1 MKYLVFDI
9 GGSSI
14 KYAVIDL
21 ELTIFNSGKIPRQ
34 NSFDEMIE
42 AMIKIYDEQDEIT
55 GISISAP
62 GVVDTQKGTIG
73 GASALDYIHG
83 PNFKEIFKEKTNL
96 NIAIENDANCA
107 ALSAAYFGENKDK
120 KNIIYVVIGSGI
132 GGAILND
139 QKILY
144 GANGYGGE
152 FGYQIVNDKM
162 QSWSEVGST
171 VNLVNRVR
179 KTMNNFFIEGEEVF
193 ELAKTN
199 NQVKELVEE
208 FYECNA
214 RALFN
219 LQMAFDPDV
228 ILLGGGISENKEVIK
243 EIQNRIELFRQ
254 KGKFEQEINIKVGQF
269 GANANLY
276 GALANLLQQEERDMN

>member
-9 GGSSI
+9 GGSAI

-21 ELTIFNSGKIPRQ
+21 ELTILKSGKIPRQ
-34 NSFDEMIE
+34 NSFEEMIE
-42 AMIKIYDEQDEIT
+42 AMIKVYNEQEEIA
-55 GISISAP
+55 GISISSP
-62 GVVDTQKGTIG
+62 GVVDSKKGTVG

-83 PNFKEIFKEKTNL
+83 PNFKEIFKAKTNL
-96 NIAIENDANCA
+96 DIAIENDANCA
-107 ALSAAYFGENKDK
+107 ALSEVYFGENKDK
-120 KNIIYVVIGSGI
+120 ENIIYVVIGSGI
-132 GGAILND
+132 GGAILNNK
-139 QKILY
+139 QILY

-179 KTMNNFFIEGEEVF
+179 KVMNNFFIEGKEVF
-193 ELAKTN
+193 ELAQTN
-199 NQVKELVEE
+199 EQVQALVEE

-219 LQMAFDPDV
+219 LQMAFDPDI
-228 ILLGGGISENKEVIK
+228 ILLGGGISENKQVIK
-243 EIQNRIELFRQ
+243 EIQNRIELLR
-254 KGKFEQEINIKVGQF
+254 KRGKLEQEINVKVGQY

-276 GALANLLQQEERDMN
+276 GALANLLQQEEQNMN

>member
-14 KYAVIDL
+14 KYAIFGC
-21 ELTIFNSGKIPRQ
+21 ELTIVESGKIPRQ
-34 NSFDEMIE
+34 NSFEEMIE
-42 AMIKIYDEQDEIT
+42 QMIKVYNEQEEIT

-62 GVVDTQKGTIG
+62 GIVDSKIGTIG
-73 GASALDYIHG
+73 GLSALDYIHG
-83 PNFKEIFKEKTNL
+83 PNFKEVFKTKTNL
-96 NIAIENDANCA
+96 DIAIENDANCA
-107 ALSAAYFGENKDK
+107 ALSSAYFGEDKDK
-120 KNIIYVVIGSGI
+120 QNIIYVVIGSGI
-132 GGAILND
+132 GGAILNN

-144 GANGYGGE
+144 GANGYAGE
-152 FGYQIVNDKM
+152 FGYQIINDKM

-179 KTMNNFFIEGEEVF
+179 KVMNNFFIEGEEVF
-193 ELAKTN
+193 KLAKTN
-199 NQVKELVEE
+199 NQVNELVEE
-208 FYECNA
+208 FYDCNA

-243 EIQNRIELFRQ
+243 EIQNRVELLKV
-254 KGKFEQEINIKVGQF
+254 KGNIEQEIKIKVGQF
-269 GANANLY
+269 GANANLF
-276 GALANLLQQEERDMN
+276 GALVNLLQQEEQNMN